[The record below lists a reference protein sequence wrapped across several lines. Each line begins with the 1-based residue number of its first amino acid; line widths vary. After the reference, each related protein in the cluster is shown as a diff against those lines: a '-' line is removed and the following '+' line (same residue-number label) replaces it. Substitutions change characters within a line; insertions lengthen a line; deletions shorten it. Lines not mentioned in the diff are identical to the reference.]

1 MPGIRLFGEGNVAG
15 PSHGQHSFLLKG
27 QSSSIDQ
34 SFCVNALAR
43 ATLISTTAHLTE
55 STRSRLCQCPRTGN
69 THFYVL
75 QNGWAV
81 MDIPECQ
88 CPRTGNTH
96 FYDKFPYIPR
106 FRGMVSMPSHGQHSF
121 LLYPFKTL
129 YFMRKTDPLF
139 AGNSQNILK
148 KAFFW
153 GFTRMFTVCSYLSI
167 LSNLFLPLS
176 IHFDYTIIYAKKTGT
191 PTEINSPK
199 PPLIFIWRSYFQ

>member
-1 MPGIRLFGEGNVAG
+1 MM
-15 PSHGQHSFLLKG
+15 K
-27 QSSSIDQ
+27 
-34 SFCVNALAR
+34 
-43 ATLISTTAHLTE
+43 
-55 STRSRLCQCPRTGN
+55 
-69 THFYVL
+69 
-75 QNGWAV
+75 
-81 MDIPECQ
+81 
-88 CPRTGNTH
+88 
-96 FYDKFPYIPR
+96 K
-106 FRGMVSMPSHGQHSF
+106 VSMPSHGQHSF

-176 IHFDYTIIYAKKTGT
+176 IHSDYTIIYAKKTGT

-199 PPLIFIWRSYFQ
+199 PPLISIRRSYFQ

>member
-1 MPGIRLFGEGNVAG
+1 M
-15 PSHGQHSFLLKG
+15 PSHGQHSFL
-27 QSSSIDQ
+27 
-34 SFCVNALAR
+34 
-43 ATLISTTAHLTE
+43 
-55 STRSRLCQCPRTGN
+55 RLLHAFIMHIEYMCQCPRTGN
-69 THFYVL
+69 THFYG
-75 QNGWAV
+75 N
-81 MDIPECQ
+81 CR
-88 CPRTGNTH
+88 CTGNH
-96 FYDKFPYIPR
+96 RIF
-106 FRGMVSMPSHGQHSF
+106 VSMPSHGQHSF

-176 IHFDYTIIYAKKTGT
+176 IHSDYTIIYAKKTGT

-199 PPLIFIWRSYFQ
+199 PPLISIRRSYFQ

>member
-34 SFCVNALAR
+34 SICVNALAR
-43 ATLISTTAHLTE
+43 ATLISTWQQQLWQI
-55 STRSRLCQCPRTGN
+55 L
-69 THFYVL
+69 F
-75 QNGWAV
+75 
-81 MDIPECQ
+81 
-88 CPRTGNTH
+88 
-96 FYDKFPYIPR
+96 
-106 FRGMVSMPSHGQHSF
+106 VSMPSHGQHSF

-176 IHFDYTIIYAKKTGT
+176 IHSDYTIIYAKKTGT

-199 PPLIFIWRSYFQ
+199 PPLISIRRSYFQ